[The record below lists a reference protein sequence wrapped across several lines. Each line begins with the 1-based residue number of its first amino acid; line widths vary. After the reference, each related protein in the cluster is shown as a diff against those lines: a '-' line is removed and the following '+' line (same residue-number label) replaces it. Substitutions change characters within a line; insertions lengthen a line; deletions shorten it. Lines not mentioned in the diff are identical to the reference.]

1 MNYTVIT
8 NETLLR
14 EFIEWLPELQVNEKY
29 YVCLFARNKY
39 VRDLGL
45 TKLPDKAQLKRFT
58 SDKPKLL
65 NKIKQLEVPLNSYS
79 NNGIDVPQEALA
91 LYITVNPR
99 DLYNASLDTISALS
113 KSIKDKSNHMNPHQE
128 ALSAIHKSK
137 GKIHYLDFDID
148 ESNEDEL
155 KHLVERVKTY
165 VNKDAITW
173 LKTRGGLHA
182 LVDHNKVKE
191 EYKKSYYRSIS
202 IISQVDQTGDLLIPV
217 PGTYQG
223 GFTPHFVNY

>member
-39 VRDLGL
+39 IRDLGL
-45 TKLPDKAQLKRFT
+45 QRISDKTQLKRFT

-65 NKIKQLEVPLNSYS
+65 NKIKQLEVPLNTYS

-113 KSIKDKSNHMNPHQE
+113 KSIKDKSQHMNPHQE
-128 ALSAIHKSK
+128 AL
-137 GKIHYLDFDID
+137 
-148 ESNEDEL
+148 
-155 KHLVERVKTY
+155 
-165 VNKDAITW
+165 
-173 LKTRGGLHA
+173 
-182 LVDHNKVKE
+182 
-191 EYKKSYYRSIS
+191 
-202 IISQVDQTGDLLIPV
+202 
-217 PGTYQG
+217 
-223 GFTPHFVNY
+223 